1 MFIVYRIAF
10 DLADLL
16 SSDNDFAFNV
26 VIFGVYK
33 SSSSHNDNSKNNF

>member
-10 DLADLL
+10 DGAGLL

-26 VIFGVYK
+26 VIFGVSK
-33 SSSSHNDNSKNNF
+33 SSSFRNDNSKNNF